1 MHFLV
6 IFFDFRTNCRIFAQN
21 LTIMMEANK
30 KALAV
35 RLLKNNVRE
44 IIRQNCSH
52 SKGVRSLAQLAEAMN
67 ISAPTL
73 THALNGNPRLD
84 TIEKIAEA
92 LNVPISRLFYDMN
105 KIEGYISINGE
116 ISHFQSKEE
125 ATAIINKTKENGI
138 SLF

>member
-1 MHFLV
+1 ML
-6 IFFDFRTNCRIFAQN
+6 IFAQN
-21 LTIMMEANK
+21 LRIMNVETST
-30 KALAV
+30 KASAV

-44 IIRQNCSH
+44 IIRQNNSH

-92 LNVPISRLFYDMN
+92 LNVPISRLFNVQED
-105 KIEGYISINGE
+105 IEGYISIEGNT
-116 ISHFQSKEE
+116 IHFHSMEE
-125 ATAIINKTKENGI
+125 LQEAIKPKNVDLG
-138 SLF
+138 LM

>member
-1 MHFLV
+1 
-6 IFFDFRTNCRIFAQN
+6 
-21 LTIMMEANK
+21 MMEDASK
-30 KALAV
+30 KASAV

-44 IIRQNCSH
+44 IIRQNCCQ

-84 TIEKIAEA
+84 TLQKIADA
-92 LNVPISRLFYDMN
+92 LNVPIARLLYDAN

-116 ISHFQSKEE
+116 ISHFQSSEE
-125 ATAIINKTKENGI
+125 ASSIINRIKQKDF
-138 SLF
+138 SLL